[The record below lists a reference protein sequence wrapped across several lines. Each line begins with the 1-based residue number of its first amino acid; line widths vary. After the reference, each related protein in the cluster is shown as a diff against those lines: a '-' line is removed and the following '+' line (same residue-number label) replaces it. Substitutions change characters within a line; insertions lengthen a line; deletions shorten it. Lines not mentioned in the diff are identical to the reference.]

1 MIPPAPTTTT
11 PTPSPKPRDASAA
24 SFAGICLLT
33 LLLPLLLPA
42 CEQPPKQPPV
52 PTTGE
57 GVFRERDPDGQD
69 RRRPLIVAVHR
80 LDLLLEDS
88 AAEAWNLVDE
98 DTFPPLT
105 RTVWHANGL
114 RPGMLAGRDLDRFA
128 NALPGLIRVSRSQL
142 APGDHH
148 AVLLTAPKP
157 PEPIIVDL
165 TIPPR
170 AVREVPIRSGRI
182 QLLARLEALSPDG
195 SADAGVRVELTPHQ
209 YVPQITLTPRD
220 PFEQRLDGRVFKEL
234 TLRADVPPS
243 RMLVVGLYR
252 PEPPAAPEED
262 EQPDEPG
269 EPAPA
274 GDTRIAAAPP
284 PPGEQAQPDD
294 ADAEAPDRGTGDDT
308 NDEEDAQEEAEQAG
322 PPPLPPNLGRALFT
336 GRRMNRNVQTMLL
349 ISAEPGPPPEAAAS
363 SEADEEDR

>member
-1 MIPPAPTTTT
+1 MMPPAPNTP
-11 PTPSPKPRDASAA
+11 PTPKPTAASAA
-24 SFAGICLLT
+24 SCGGVCLLT
-33 LLLPLLLPA
+33 LLLNLLLPA
-42 CEQPPKQPPV
+42 CEQPPSQPPV

-57 GVFRERDPDGQD
+57 GVFRDRDPDGQA

-80 LDLLLEDS
+80 LDLLLDDS
-88 AAEAWNLVDE
+88 AAEAWDLVDQE
-98 DTFPPLT
+98 AFPPLT

-142 APGDHH
+142 APGDHQ

-182 QLLARLEALSPDG
+182 QLLARFEALSPDG
-195 SADAGVRVELTPHQ
+195 SADAGLRVELTPHQ

-220 PFEQRLDGRVFKEL
+220 HLEQRLDGRVFKEL

-252 PEPPAAPEED
+252 PEPPAAPGED
-262 EQPDEPG
+262 EQPDEPDD
-269 EPAPA
+269 PAPA
-274 GDTRIAAAPP
+274 EEARIAAAPP
-284 PPGEQAQPDD
+284 PPGQQARPDD
-294 ADAEAPDRGTGDDT
+294 ADAEAPDRGTGDQT
-308 NDEEDAQEEAEQAG
+308 NDEQDAQEEAEEAG

-349 ISAEPGPPPEAAAS
+349 ISAEPGPPPEAPAS
-363 SEADEEDR
+363 QEQE